1 MNKIKNK
8 NLQHNFFELWDIL
21 VKFEQIGQIG
31 ANSVKVVQKGKF
43 CKTILDTSYSC
54 IYKAFIMIKQVE
66 MVTLKNYENVHQSFT
81 IPDTES

>member
-43 CKTILDTSYSC
+43 CKTILDISNSC
-54 IYKAFIMIKQVE
+54 TYKAIRLIKQVE
-66 MVTLKNYENVHQSFT
+66 MATLTN
-81 IPDTES
+81 